1 MTTVLAASAAGIPS
15 VERAVSLAREA
26 RLLGSTAAILGWDQ
40 ETMMPGGGLE
50 HRSRQ
55 LAQLARL
62 EHGMATDARLGEALA
77 AAEDAVRALPDDHAD
92 RVNVRELRRDFD
104 RATKL
109 PGDLVEELASVA
121 SIAQHEWAEARKA
134 SDFARFR
141 PWLERIVAL
150 NRRKAECFGWD
161 RASGEPWDAL
171 ADGFEPGC
179 TAREVAAVF
188 GPLRARLQPLLD
200 AVRGASRRPD
210 GSFNDHPFDVDAQE
224 RLGRFVCGA
233 IGFDFG
239 RGRLDRS
246 THPFC
251 GGSHCNDV
259 RMTSRYS
266 PNCVLD
272 GLGSSMHET
281 GHGMYEQGL
290 DPAWVS
296 TPMGEA
302 VSLSI
307 HESQSRLW
315 ENQVGRGMPFCRWVH
330 GAMRE
335 HLGSAM
341 DRFTAQQVFEAANVV
356 EPGFIRV
363 DADEATYNM
372 HVMVRFELERAMIS
386 GNLSVA
392 DLPGAWNGLYR
403 DYLGLTVPDDRRG
416 CLQDVHWSGG
426 MIGYFPTYTLGTLNA
441 AQFFETARAEI
452 PGLEEGFGRGDFRP
466 LREWLNARIH
476 RQGRRH
482 LSGRLCE
489 VVTGAPLGAD
499 PFMRHLEAKLKP
511 MYGL

>member
-1 MTTVLAASAAGIPS
+1 
-15 VERAVSLAREA
+15 
-26 RLLGSTAAILGWDQ
+26 
-40 ETMMPGGGLE
+40 
-50 HRSRQ
+50 
-55 LAQLARL
+55 
-62 EHGMATDARLGEALA
+62 
-77 AAEDAVRALPDDHAD
+77 
-92 RVNVRELRRDFD
+92 
-104 RATKL
+104 
-109 PGDLVEELASVA
+109 
-121 SIAQHEWAEARKA
+121 
-134 SDFARFR
+134 
-141 PWLERIVAL
+141 
-150 NRRKAECFGWD
+150 
-161 RASGEPWDAL
+161 
-171 ADGFEPGC
+171 
-179 TAREVAAVF
+179 
-188 GPLRARLQPLLD
+188 
-200 AVRGASRRPD
+200 
-210 GSFNDHPFDVDAQE
+210 
-224 RLGRFVCGA
+224 
-233 IGFDFG
+233 
-239 RGRLDRS
+239 
-246 THPFC
+246 
-251 GGSHCNDV
+251 
-259 RMTSRYS
+259 MTSRYS

-290 DPAWVS
+290 DPTWVS

-335 HLGSAM
+335 HLGSGM
-341 DRFTAQQVFEAANVV
+341 GRFTAQQVFEAANVV

-386 GNLSVA
+386 GNLAVA

-403 DYLGLTVPDDRRG
+403 DYLGLEVPDDRRG

-441 AQFFETARAEI
+441 AQFFETARQEL
-452 PGLEEGFGRGDFRP
+452 PGLEEGFARGEFRP
-466 LREWLNARIH
+466 LREWLNAKIH

-489 VVTGAPLGAD
+489 VVTGAPLSAD
-499 PFMRHLEAKLKP
+499 PFMRHLEGKLKP